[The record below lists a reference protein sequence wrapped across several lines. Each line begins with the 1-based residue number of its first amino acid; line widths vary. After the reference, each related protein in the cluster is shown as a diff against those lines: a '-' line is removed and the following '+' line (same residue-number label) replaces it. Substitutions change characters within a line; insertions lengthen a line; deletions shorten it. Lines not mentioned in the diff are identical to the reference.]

1 LKSGELL
8 LKEMLSLPESNL
20 TVELVIPS
28 YNRLNILKNTLKQI
42 RVLYPHLKICLGLQG
57 EMPDKDFQNQL
68 NNDPYLRVEM
78 LPTPST
84 TGTLNY
90 CIMSSQADIVL
101 ILDDDTV
108 PCFGWLEA
116 HIKAFEEQPD
126 LAYTSGREIR
136 LTKGISAFSE
146 WFRIMAE
153 WIFGLFMDYDKK
165 INGRIVGWINW
176 IGLVFANSDQPG
188 ICKINSPKEGTM
200 GIRRELFLKLG
211 GFNNSFR
218 GNAWGFGADFGLR
231 MAKEG
236 RYGKYRGDAIV
247 IHHEVPSGGSRA
259 LEKSQWFRDFLYN
272 HTLVIKNLG
281 LQGWV
286 GSIPRL
292 LKRRFFS

>member
-1 LKSGELL
+1 
-8 LKEMLSLPESNL
+8 MRITLSLRGLLVNEPSL
-20 TVELVIPS
+20 TVEMVIPS
-28 YNRLNILKNTLKQI
+28 YNRLNILKNTLKQV
-42 RVLYPHLKICLGLQG
+42 RTLYPDLKICLGLQG
-57 EMPDKDFQNQL
+57 EMPDKDFQMQL
-68 NNDPYLRVEM
+68 NDDPYLRVEI

-90 CIMSSQADIVL
+90 CIINSQADIVL
-101 ILDDDTV
+101 ILDDDAV

-126 LAYTSGREIR
+126 LAYTSGREVR
-136 LTKGISAFSE
+136 LTKERSSFSE
-146 WFRIMAE
+146 WFRIMVE
-153 WIFGLFMDYDKK
+153 WIFGLFVRHDKK
-165 INGRIVGWINW
+165 INGRLIGWINRLGV
-176 IGLVFANSDQPG
+176 IFGNFNQPG
-188 ICKINSPKEGTM
+188 TCKINSPRECNM
-200 GIRRELFLKLG
+200 GVRRELFLKMD
-211 GFNNSFR
+211 GFNEAFT

-236 RYGKYRGDAIV
+236 TYGKYIGDAIV

-259 LEKSQWFRDFLYN
+259 LENSQWFRDFLYN